1 MWDVVVFLE
10 STVSKKEE
18 KGERNIGSL
27 GKNYGN
33 LEKEGEC
40 LSNYGSILG
49 LSLILF
55 VAKMKH
61 PGFNTNQVL
70 L

>member
-27 GKNYGN
+27 EKKYEN
-33 LEKEGEC
+33 LEKEGASDF
-40 LSNYGSILG
+40 LTTKVS
-49 LSLILF
+49 
-55 VAKMKH
+55 
-61 PGFNTNQVL
+61 
-70 L
+70 